1 MDFKINLRLNEEFK
15 KNMETYTGTKLATG
29 YVEVNSAF
37 KFPVSV
43 LKKKD
48 DSQMYVKYPD
58 IQDDSGNSKNVVF
71 PVDKEL
77 RESLNLAILAELK
90 NNFLKGLDN
99 PEIDSVRVTVL
110 QDELKNGTVA
120 IKGYASIMI
129 SGFAINGIVIKETSK
144 GLFVQMP
151 QMKDGAGKYQD
162 IVYGTNALMQSQI
175 KEAVLKKYR
184 EDARQ
189 MREEKE
195 KNLAEKLQ
203 QNTPFVEI
211 ENTPKV

>member
-1 MDFKINLRLNEEFK
+1 MDFKINLKLNEEFK

-43 LKKKD
+43 FKKKD

-99 PEIDSVRVTVL
+99 PEIDSVTFERGKPITVSRL
-110 QDELKNGTVA
+110 EMPIAGEMCQTLNDHW
-120 IKGYASIMI
+120 GYA
-129 SGFAINGIVIKETSK
+129 KE
-144 GLFVQMP
+144 
-151 QMKDGAGKYQD
+151 DY
-162 IVYGTNALMQSQI
+162 I
-175 KEAVLKKYR
+175 VLKLK
-184 EDARQ
+184 
-189 MREEKE
+189 
-195 KNLAEKLQ
+195 Q
-203 QNTPFVEI
+203 QTQFI
-211 ENTPKV
+211 G